1 MDFDKL
7 AAAAV
12 LMVLV
17 IIVFVFL
24 LQCAWNC
31 EE

>member
-17 IIVFVFL
+17 IFGLVSL
-24 LQCAWNC
+24 LKRSWDL